1 MLKYEL
7 SVLLFTSLMNEHF
20 PRGSTKIS
28 LIKSKEENREFISMI
43 LPLRT
48 LEFKMFQSYIIILIT
63 VWNLTC

>member
-28 LIKSKEENREFISMI
+28 LIKSKEENRRI
-43 LPLRT
+43 
-48 LEFKMFQSYIIILIT
+48 YINDFTIENFRI
-63 VWNLTC
+63 